1 MKINKVAIVGG
12 THGNE
17 NTGVFLVNKL
27 KNALPEYK
35 GLKLKYL
42 LANPMAIKNTRR
54 FMDHDLNRSFG
65 IKELQNIESSEY
77 EFNRAKVINYELGP
91 KGNPKY
97 DFIIDMHT
105 TTSNMGV
112 TFIFSEINKINLQLA
127 CYLSEKNDSLNL
139 YYHPPESKD
148 VDSDQPYLNTISPFG
163 LPLEV
168 GPVPNGLLR
177 HDVIEMTE
185 KTVKDTLEFITLLNN
200 QSLPD
205 IPDSI
210 EIFQHSETILF
221 PCDDEGNITAYIH
234 KNLQDKDFC
243 QLKKGDPIF
252 YTVDNKTIY
261 FENEFTMYPVFVNEA
276 AYYYQNIAFSLAK
289 KISISTHLT

>member
-42 LANPMAIKNTRR
+42 LANPMAIKQTRR
-54 FMDHDLNRSFG
+54 FIDYDLNRSFG
-65 IKELQNIESSEY
+65 IQELNNVERFEY
-77 EFNRAKVINYELGP
+77 ELNRAKVINNELGP
-91 KGNPKY
+91 KGDSKY

-112 TFIFSEINKINLQLA
+112 TFVFSDLNKNNLQLA
-127 CYLSEKNDSLNL
+127 SYLSKNNDSLNL

-148 VDSDQPYLNTISPFG
+148 VDADQPYLNTISPFG

-234 KNLQDKDFC
+234 KNLQDKAFC